1 MNNSMQGNILG
12 QFTSTFSNQQALQ
25 SLNENQILQLEI
37 EQEKMK
43 INQCDEANR
52 KQLDLMR

>member
-1 MNNSMQGNILG
+1 MQGNILG

-43 INQCDEANR
+43 SNQCDEANR

>member
-43 INQCDEANR
+43 SNQCDEANR

>member
-1 MNNSMQGNILG
+1 MQGNILG

>member
-43 INQCDEANR
+43 INQCDEANH